1 MKWVCVLPQIRIGK
15 LEFFWWGGGGV
26 QPLIKKTRKFF
37 LTTIAWMSQEY
48 PSTSKFQII
57 RDFPNTGVRVN
68 AGLAKPVPGPSRGML
83 FRTASIL
90 VVVVWDAEPKRDRKS
105 SESCM
110 LTSLSYFYDG
120 PRRSLICV
128 RKWKRPS
135 TSERWKI
142 WRKTSQLFPIRG
154 FEQKSVIMCFTII
167 PFYSKPN
174 SYPKTNLLL
183 IYLLFIYKLPSK
195 SADDL

>member
-1 MKWVCVLPQIRIGK
+1 
-15 LEFFWWGGGGV
+15 
-26 QPLIKKTRKFF
+26 
-37 LTTIAWMSQEY
+37 MSQEY
-48 PSTSKFQII
+48 LSTSKFQII

-90 VVVVWDAEPKRDRKS
+90 VVVVWDAEPKRDRKL

-128 RKWKRPS
+128 RKWKWPS

-154 FEQKSVIMCFTII
+154 FEQKSVIIGFTII
-167 PFYSKPN
+167 PFYTKPN

-183 IYLLFIYKLPSK
+183 IIYLQAAIEVCRRPLIEWLMTSLIQEDLSKISFVFPIKVLKKRSLFAHLSL
-195 SADDL
+195 S

>member
-1 MKWVCVLPQIRIGK
+1 
-15 LEFFWWGGGGV
+15 
-26 QPLIKKTRKFF
+26 
-37 LTTIAWMSQEY
+37 MSQEY
-48 PSTSKFQII
+48 PSTSKFKII

-90 VVVVWDAEPKRDRKS
+90 VVVVWDAEPKRDRKL

-128 RKWKRPS
+128 RKWKWPS

-154 FEQKSVIMCFTII
+154 FEQKSVIICFTII
-167 PFYSKPN
+167 PFYTKPN
-174 SYPKTNLLL
+174 SYPKL
-183 IYLLFIYKLPSK
+183 IYYLFTYYLFTSCHRSLPTTFNRVADDVTHSRRFKQNQLRVSNK
-195 SADDL
+195 SAEKRRLFAHLSLS